1 MGWPAAAAIR
11 ELGSANTMYNYNQ
24 NEYSAPTTLGIPERW
39 ERVLT
44 YLGGWVTGIIF
55 LLIEQRNQTVRRHA
69 AQSTL
74 VFGVL
79 SILGIIVK
87 VLGGL
92 LGHIWVIGPLFGF
105 GFGAIGWVLSVVGF
119 VAWIGLMIL
128 AYMSAKTFLSGPRH
142 ERFM

>member
-1 MGWPAAAAIR
+1 
-11 ELGSANTMYNYNQ
+11 MYNYNQ

-44 YLGGWVTGIIF
+44 YLFGWVTGIIF

-69 AQSTL
+69 AQSTV

-79 SILGIIVK
+79 GILGLVVK
-87 VLGGL
+87 L
-92 LGHIWVIGPLFGF
+92 LGAGLSHIWVVGPLFGF
-105 GFGAIGWVLSVVGF
+105 GFGAIGWLLGVVGF

-128 AYMSAKTFLSGPRH
+128 AFVSAKTFLSGPRH

>member
-1 MGWPAAAAIR
+1 
-11 ELGSANTMYNYNQ
+11 MYNYNR
-24 NEYSAPTTLGIPERW
+24 NSYSAPTTLGIPERW
-39 ERVLT
+39 ERVLC
-44 YLGGWVTGIIF
+44 YVGGWVTGIIF

-79 SILGIIVK
+79 SILGFIAD

-92 LGHIWVIGPLFGF
+92 LGHIWVIGGVFSV
-105 GFGAIGWVLSVVGF
+105 GFGAIGWLLGVVGF
-119 VAWIGLMIL
+119 VAWVGLMIL
-128 AYMSAKTFLSGPRH
+128 AYVSAKTLITGPRY